1 MAELLRGNDRE
12 AALKELARSGWSTES
27 GRDAIRKVFRFG
39 SFGDAISWMV
49 RVSFHA
55 EKMNHHPEW
64 SNVYNRVEVSLT
76 THHAGGLTV
85 KDVKLA
91 GVMNTLSEPNP
102 A

>member
-1 MAELLRGNDRE
+1 MAGLLRDNDRE
-12 AALKELARSGWSTES
+12 AALNELAQSGWSTES

-49 RVSFHA
+49 QVSFHA

-64 SNVYNRVEVSLT
+64 SNVYNRVEVLLT
-76 THHAGGLTV
+76 THHAGGLTE
-85 KDVKLA
+85 KDFKLA
-91 GVMNTLSEPNP
+91 EVMNTLSERNP